1 MGIFVDNGNMRIRR
15 DVGFV
20 VVAIVGLLF
29 GVMNPLAANAQQ
41 SSSTNYQVNDVYFGS
56 GGALNDCS
64 TNYCAKE
71 SLGETAV
78 GNTKSTSYQA
88 QAGFNTDRNP
98 YLVFSI
104 TGGSTNL
111 GVLSVGSTAVTTATF
126 SVKSYNS
133 SGYIVQIAST
143 APVDTAPGHHVLNPL
158 ATPTASAAGTEQF
171 GMNLVANTSPTT
183 FGAGPVQVPSSSYSF
198 GAVASGYNT
207 ANLYKYVNGDT
218 IASSNSSSG
227 ETDYTASYIY
237 NISGVTPDGEYS
249 YSGVLVAT
257 ATF

>member
-1 MGIFVDNGNMRIRR
+1 MRLRR
-15 DVGFV
+15 DVSFV
-20 VVAIVGLLF
+20 IVAAASLLL
-29 GVMNPLAANAQQ
+29 GAVSPLSATAQQ
-41 SSSTNYQVNDVYFGS
+41 SSSTNYQVNDVYFGA
-56 GGALNDCS
+56 GGDLNDCS

-71 SLGETAV
+71 ALGETGV

-104 TGGSTNL
+104 TGGSVNL

-143 APVDTAPGHHVLNPL
+143 APIDTAPGHHILNPL
-158 ATPTASAAGTEQF
+158 AAPTASAAGTEQF

-198 GAVASGYNT
+198 GQVSSGYNT
-207 ANLYKYVNGDT
+207 PNLYKYVNGDT
-218 IASSNSSSG
+218 VAYSNTSTG

-237 NISGVTPDGEYS
+237 NISGVTPDGEYTF
-249 YSGVLVAT
+249 SGVLVAT